1 MTEVKDNLDVLDHH
15 MWFSPYKKPQPT
27 KRNKNTIG
35 LSHVSRYSR
44 LLTFLSSL
52 SLIHKL
58 AEPKNLRRA
67 AGIFIFIC
75 PFHIVNC
82 LKFD

>member
-1 MTEVKDNLDVLDHH
+1 MQVEDNLDVLDHH
-15 MWFSPYKKPQPT
+15 MWFSLYRKPQPT

-35 LSHVSRYSR
+35 ISHVSCYSR

-67 AGIFIFIC
+67 AGIFIFSL
-75 PFHIVNC
+75 PFSHS
-82 LKFD
+82 